1 MLAKCNRNGKGGVS
15 MAKRKRIGMEVAL
28 AAAEAVG
35 MCNVDVAAVY
45 PITPQSHIAEHLSE
59 LVADGKTDTEYV
71 TVESEHT
78 SMSVCIGASATG
90 ARAYTATCAQG
101 LMLMHELLPIA
112 SAMRCPIVMS
122 VANRPVNAP
131 LNILSDHS
139 DIMPQR
145 DSGWIVIFSE
155 NGQEVVDLT
164 LMAYRIAE
172 DKDVMLPVIICIDG
186 FILTHMVEPMEFP
199 DQKEIDKFLP
209 DYKPYATLHP
219 DKPLTMGAFAMP
231 DFFPQMMKAKDM
243 ALLNSKKTIVKV
255 WDEWERKFGRRYRP
269 VETYRTDGAEVI
281 LVTMGSMS
289 ETAELGVDELRDK
302 GVSVG
307 LVKIRLWRPFPSD
320 ELKAAVKGAR
330 ILAVM
335 DRAVS
340 PGTGGGPVFTDVKAV
355 FYGEDSRPIIVNY
368 VMGLGGID
376 VTVGDF
382 VKMGEKAAKAKKEE
396 YEFYGVMG

>member
-1 MLAKCNRNGKGGVS
+1 

-164 LMAYRIAE
+164 LQAYRIAE

-199 DQKEIDKFLP
+199 DQEDIDKFLP
-209 DYKPYATLHP
+209 PYKPYATLHP

-340 PGTGGGPVFTDVKAV
+340 PGTGGGPVFTDVKGA
-355 FYGEDSRPIIVNY
+355 FYGEKSRPLIVNY
-368 VMGLGGID
+368 VMGLGGVD

>member
-1 MLAKCNRNGKGGVS
+1 
-15 MAKRKRIGMEVAL
+15 MAKRKRVGMEVAL

-45 PITPQSHIAEHLSE
+45 PITPQSHIAEHLSD
-59 LVADGKTDTEYV
+59 LVADGKTDTEYI
-71 TVESEHT
+71 TVESEHS

-90 ARAYTATCAQG
+90 ARAYTATCSQG

-112 SAMRCPIVMS
+112 SAMRLPIVMS

-145 DSGWIVIFSE
+145 DSGWVVIFSE
-155 NGQEVVDLT
+155 NGQEVIDLT

-172 DKDVMLPVIICIDG
+172 DKDVMLPVVICIDG

-199 DQKEIDKFLP
+199 DQKEVDKFLP
-209 DYKPYATLHP
+209 PYKPYATLHP
-219 DKPLTMGAFAMP
+219 DRPLTMGAFAMP

-255 WDEWERKFGRRYRP
+255 WDEWEKRFGRRYKP

-289 ETAELGVDELRDK
+289 ETAELGVDELRDNGIAA
-302 GVSVG
+302 GV
-307 LVKIRLWRPFPSD
+307 VKIRLWRPFPSD

-330 ILAVM
+330 VLAVM

-340 PGTGGGPVFTDVKAV
+340 CGRSGGPVFTDVRAA
-355 FYGEDSRPIIVNY
+355 FYSEDKRPIIVNY
-368 VMGLGGID
+368 VMGLGGVD

-382 VKMGEKAAKAKKEE
+382 AEMGEKALKAKKEE